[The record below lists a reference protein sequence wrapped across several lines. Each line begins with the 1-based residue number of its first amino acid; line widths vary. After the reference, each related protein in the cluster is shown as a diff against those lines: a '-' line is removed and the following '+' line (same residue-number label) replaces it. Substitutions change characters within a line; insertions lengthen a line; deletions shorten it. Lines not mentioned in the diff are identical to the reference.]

1 MFYPQEA
8 VGVKF
13 YAKDL
18 HAVLFESRSLS
29 RKALRLAFRHLG
41 HGLHLIWALCA
52 QGAPAPWQGAIVE
65 LSLDL
70 LEAFDTISVKP
81 VHTISNTFYFY
92 LSTTKVFFH
101 PVSTFD
107 PRISFSLPRC
117 FGRCLLMRRTFQ
129 PWYRGEAAKSRSNRQ
144 HASKQNKYRYD
155 PWQHLAAWYCKPALI
170 HLGLVN
176 KKDLGNLEHCHVQDL
191 PRADAQLANSIFGLP
206 PPTLYWNVAQDS
218 MLGFAC
224 DAAS

>member
-13 YAKDL
+13 YAKDW
-18 HAVLFESRSLS
+18 HTVLFESRSLS

-81 VHTISNTFYFY
+81 VHTIST
-92 LSTTKVFFH
+92 LS
-101 PVSTFD
+101 
-107 PRISFSLPRC
+107 ISIYPPPRC
-117 FGRCLLMRRTFQ
+117 FPSCFHLWSTDQLQPASLLWQVPFDAPNISTLVQRRSC
-129 PWYRGEAAKSRSNRQ
+129 EKSQQQTISVWNVTNRE
-144 HASKQNKYRYD
+144 D

-176 KKDLGNLEHCHVQDL
+176 KNDLGNLEHCHVQDL